1 MTLTG
6 SREPPVT
13 VSLARVDATGSL
25 PPTPAR
31 WTLPRAFRLLAASL
45 AVLVGVFAVAAGT
58 IAVLVDRTQRDATGY
73 LTAHP
78 LPYATSTSALVFN
91 SYRTGVGGDVL
102 VPESM
107 LGTIRIRTRSDR
119 PIFVGIGPAQQVDTF
134 LAKLEREIMPR
145 LDVTKSTLVG
155 DPKRRPSVLP
165 TAKKF
170 WVASSHGS
178 GTQTLF
184 WSPQEGGWR
193 VVVMN
198 ANGSPEVSAEVTVGA
213 RFPDLLWEGI
223 ALLGG
228 GIVLLVSGRTAIS
241 SCSAQR
247 TRVTTR
253 AASIQT
259 SCAGRFPVIIRRL
272 TARAD
277 E

>member
-1 MTLTG
+1 MTLTSSG
-6 SREPPVT
+6 EPQVA
-13 VSLARVDATGSL
+13 VSPARMDATGSL
-25 PPTPAR
+25 PPAPAS
-31 WTLPRAFRLLAASL
+31 WTLARAFRLLAASL

-78 LPYATSTSALVFN
+78 LRYATSTSALVFN

-107 LGTIRIRTRSDR
+107 LGTIRIRTRSDH
-119 PIFVGIGPAQQVDTF
+119 PIFVGIGPAQQVDAF
-134 LAKLEREIMPR
+134 LAKLEREVRPR
-145 LDVTKSTLVG
+145 LDVTASTVVG
-155 DPKRRPSVLP
+155 DPERGPSVFP

-184 WSPQEGGWR
+184 WSSQEGSWR

-198 ANGSPEVSAEVTVGA
+198 YNGSPEVSAEVTYGA

-228 GIVLLVSGRTAIS
+228 GIVLLVSGWTAIR
-241 SCSAQR
+241 AVAR
-247 TRVTTR
+247 TEH
-253 AASIQT
+253 A
-259 SCAGRFPVIIRRL
+259 
-272 TARAD
+272 
-277 E
+277 